1 MQGGAF
7 LVNTTETVLIVGAS
21 TRAAAFSTLRAGLK
35 PRCLDYFVDRDLM
48 AICTVDRVEAQEG
61 VAGLER
67 LALGLPPGPWLYT
80 GPLENHPD
88 RVERISRTHRLH
100 GNAAETL
107 RGARDPFRLVE
118 VLRRQGLPYL
128 ETRPDAQ
135 RLPRDG
141 SWLVKPIASAGGRLI
156 QHLDHATVPFAEPSY
171 FQQFLDG
178 PSHSAL
184 LLAQQQGAAEL
195 VGVTRQLL
203 GTSGAP
209 FAYRGNVGPSLVPAP
224 LMSRLRQLGNVLSSA
239 FRLVGLF
246 GVDYIQH
253 DDEPWLVEINP
264 RYTASVEVFELATH
278 RTLLT
283 EHLRACGMD
292 LVESPPP
299 GKPQTVT
306 TKAPVVG
313 KAVLYAQRSMVAP
326 EIEID
331 DPRCRDSF
339 AVPAIADVP
348 WPGTT
353 IAAGEP
359 IMTMLTKGE
368 DVRECE
374 ARLDELETLWQ
385 NSLKA

>member
-1 MQGGAF
+1 M
-7 LVNTTETVLIVGAS
+7 NTMETVLIVGAS
-21 TRAAAFSTLRAGLK
+21 TRAAAFSALRAGLK

-141 SWLVKPIASAGGRLI
+141 SWLVKPIASAGGRLV
-156 QHLDHATVPFAEPSY
+156 QHLDHATVPLAEPSY

-184 LLAQQQGAAEL
+184 YLARHEG
-195 VGVTRQLL
+195 
-203 GTSGAP
+203 
-209 FAYRGNVGPSLVPAP
+209 
-224 LMSRLRQLGNVLSSA
+224 VLSS
-239 FRLVGLF
+239 
-246 GVDYIQH
+246 
-253 DDEPWLVEINP
+253 
-264 RYTASVEVFELATH
+264 LA
-278 RTLLT
+278 
-283 EHLRACGMD
+283 
-292 LVESPPP
+292 
-299 GKPQTVT
+299 
-306 TKAPVVG
+306 
-313 KAVLYAQRSMVAP
+313 
-326 EIEID
+326 
-331 DPRCRDSF
+331 
-339 AVPAIADVP
+339 
-348 WPGTT
+348 
-353 IAAGEP
+353 
-359 IMTMLTKGE
+359 
-368 DVRECE
+368 
-374 ARLDELETLWQ
+374 
-385 NSLKA
+385 